1 MLPSKRDQNVAELA
15 PSVVLSSVTGWGNG
29 MSFLF
34 LNPFGLNYANSS
46 FLPMPHSSGTQRAG
60 RWPGGDAEEKD
71 NGQTS
76 SSHWEPGQ
84 QADCQK
90 EETLKTRE
98 AWAAE
103 LRQAARRQTILW
115 FDLNHFYEDE
125 LMQLIFKFNH
135 IHLCCLTPS
144 GIAESWVR
152 KLSWVGLHSLSGTS
166 FMRDKHAT
174 VRHCANYAKDSPLY
188 GSVRRTRVW
197 ESSWKL
203 PQFVLFLCL
212 HSLSNKWTCFWDSEG
227 YKKKFNF

>member
-1 MLPSKRDQNVAELA
+1 MPTLPSCLCHILVARR
-15 PSVVLSSVTGWGNG
+15 
-29 MSFLF
+29 
-34 LNPFGLNYANSS
+34 GL
-46 FLPMPHSSGTQRAG
+46 
-60 RWPGGDAEEKD
+60 GGDQVGMQRKKTMDKHPAATGSQDSRQIVRKRR
-71 NGQTS
+71 
-76 SSHWEPGQ
+76 H
-84 QADCQK
+84 
-90 EETLKTRE
+90 LKTRE